1 MLECIVVG
9 LGGFVGAVC
18 RYLIGIIAAAAAKQS
33 ACSALAVFTGH

>member
-9 LGGFVGAVC
+9 LGGVGAVC